1 MLRVSSNLT
10 LALVVFLPF
19 FWTAFFLGLTI
30 ALWAY
35 PFDYYGAIPG
45 PALRVGAVF
54 FVLSGWLSFYYTV
67 FRLKRVEVDEQYL
80 YVTNYLK
87 HVRYPH
93 HQVAGIK
100 LLHWG
105 LFRTIQIT
113 LKTSGTFGKSF
124 AFLPTGRAFES
135 FVTQHPELRSFW
147 KTPEKTA

>member
-10 LALVVFLPF
+10 LALVIFLPF

-35 PFDYYGAIPG
+35 PFDYYGSLPG

-54 FVLSGWLSFYYTV
+54 FVLSGWLALYFTV
-67 FRLKRVEVDEQYL
+67 LRLKRVEVDEQFM

-93 HQVAGIK
+93 HQVEGLK
-100 LLHWG
+100 QLHWG
-105 LFRTIQIT
+105 LFRTIHIR
-113 LKTSGTFGKSF
+113 LKTRGSFGKTLI
-124 AFLPTGRAFES
+124 FLPSGRAFES
-135 FVTQHPELRSFW
+135 FVKQHPELRAHW
-147 KTPEKTA
+147 ETTEKSV